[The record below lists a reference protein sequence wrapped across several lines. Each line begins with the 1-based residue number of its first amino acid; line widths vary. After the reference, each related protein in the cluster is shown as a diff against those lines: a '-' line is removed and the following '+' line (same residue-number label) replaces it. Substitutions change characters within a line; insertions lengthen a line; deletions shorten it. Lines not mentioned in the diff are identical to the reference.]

1 MPFDCSS
8 LTSEWTLAQVSPG
21 DRFYVRMFST
31 HETTQAEAETVCGSQ
46 KSTLPRIKTLERLQ
60 FFRSRIMACNVTA
73 GFIWLDGKNTYSGD
87 WSWRFSDGTPIN
99 MTQGASG
106 FWVTGRP
113 NDGDRPHCLRL
124 WAQQGHLL
132 DDTSCTGLYPTICER
147 N

>member
-1 MPFDCSS
+1 MLYNNGHVLCS
-8 LTSEWTLAQVSPG
+8 
-21 DRFYVRMFST
+21 
-31 HETTQAEAETVCGSQ
+31 
-46 KSTLPRIKTLERLQ
+46 ILQ
-60 FFRSRIMACNVTA
+60 S
-73 GFIWLDGKNTYSGD
+73 SGD